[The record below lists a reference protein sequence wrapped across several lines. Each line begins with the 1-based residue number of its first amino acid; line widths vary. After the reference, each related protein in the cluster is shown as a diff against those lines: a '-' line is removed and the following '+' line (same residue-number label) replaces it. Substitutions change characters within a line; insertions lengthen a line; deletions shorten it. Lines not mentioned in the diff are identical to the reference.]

1 MVLLVFTG
9 DMTPLTCDGCLSV
22 NGFSQPCLPPGTGE
36 MLWTIGGLVAGGP
49 LPEEMRLFA
58 WATRHHLHPG
68 VYLNPTE
75 DTWPANR

>member
-1 MVLLVFTG
+1 MVMEMVLLVFTG

-49 LPEEMRLFA
+49 LAGGDETVCMGHQAPPP
-58 WATRHHLHPG
+58 PG
-68 VYLNPTE
+68 SVSE
-75 DTWPANR
+75 SH